1 MRWRCCVGLRWRRR
15 RLERSGIGGVA
26 LPHRAR
32 PRVAVFG
39 HQVTLS
45 ARDCL
50 PPSCRS
56 FWAANPL
63 LRAAYGVTVSLSSY
77 LPRSL
82 ATDRGA
88 GSKSRAALR
97 SSLRR
102 LRAVLAQ
109 VQNNER
115 VLPSATVPG
124 RIVQASRGAAQM
136 TATPCRMGE
145 PAPLSRQVPEPAA
158 RPQCAASGRRAPER
172 RD

>member
-1 MRWRCCVGLRWRRR
+1 MRLCEIEALAACQDGSPRGAIAEGQLLGVVANSQSRPSSDIECP
-15 RLERSGIGGVA
+15 RLPATKLPLVLGGE
-26 LPHRAR
+26 
-32 PRVAVFG
+32 
-39 HQVTLS
+39 
-45 ARDCL
+45 
-50 PPSCRS
+50 
-56 FWAANPL
+56 PL
-63 LRAAYGVTVSLSSY
+63 LCAAYGVTVSLSSY

-82 ATDRGA
+82 AFDRGA

-115 VLPSATVPG
+115 VLSSATVPG
-124 RIVQASRGAAQM
+124 RIVQASQGAAQM
-136 TATPCRMGE
+136 TATPCRMGV